1 MVSKRERS
9 EIGRLL
15 ASLRPR
21 VRVRCAYC
29 GKTVT
34 GSRRRRYCSPA
45 CRQAAYRERKAGQK
59 PGGLPA
65 ACPVE

>member
-15 ASLRPR
+15 ASLRAR
-21 VRVRCAYC
+21 VRVPCAYC
-29 GKTVT
+29 GKLVT

-45 CRQAAYRERKAGQK
+45 CRQAAYRRRKAGQE
-59 PGGLPA
+59 PGGLPPA
-65 ACPVE
+65 GAEE